1 MGYQE
6 DTAVLKI
13 IDELSDKKN
22 ELLAEY
28 KSHIREKAIKKAKV
42 RITLSGGSFD
52 DYSMDDLEII
62 VKEEEDTITEEINSK
77 GLYTIIAFLG
87 FGIL

>member
-42 RITLSGGSFD
+42 RITP
-52 DYSMDDLEII
+52 
-62 VKEEEDTITEEINSK
+62 
-77 GLYTIIAFLG
+77 
-87 FGIL
+87 